1 VALEKSH
8 RPGVYQQ
15 ILTLMNTRFWG
26 DAVVAAI
33 VHACIPALFL
43 VLATPPAFAQ
53 TSESSGTYD
62 GVQIFVENDKF
73 NLFRASDQWYTNG
86 FRVVT
91 LPRKAPHPLLQDYAD
106 WVGRKFGDGK
116 PARFGLTIGQ
126 DIYTPKDITISAP
139 QPYDRPWAG
148 WLYLGA
154 IGSLNVKPTEQ
165 HSIELDVGVVGPA
178 SGANAVQTQWHRLI
192 NTDLPR
198 GWQHQIKNELGV
210 VFNYRIK
217 HRKVLFETI
226 QGGVELDLIPH
237 YGGAIGNVFTHA
249 QGGAMLR
256 YGRHISGFGDDRASD
271 TVRGSGRERNPATV
285 VSELF
290 RINEWYVFARAE
302 GKLVARNIFLD
313 GNTFR
318 SSASVK
324 KRPFVGDVG
333 FGGSLRFGD
342 RLRVT
347 YTQTI
352 RSQEFKPVEL
362 TPKGDHRFSSV
373 VLAYEF

>member
-1 VALEKSH
+1 MGTLALTVQ
-8 RPGVYQQ
+8 G
-15 ILTLMNTRFWG
+15 
-26 DAVVAAI
+26 AV
-33 VHACIPALFL
+33 
-43 VLATPPAFAQ
+43 AQ
-53 TSESSGTYD
+53 TSESSGAYD
-62 GVQIFVENDKF
+62 GIQIFVENDKF

-91 LPRKAPHPLLQDYAD
+91 LPRKAPHPLLQSYAD
-106 WVGRKFGDGK
+106 WVGNKFGDGK

-126 DIYTPKDITISAP
+126 DIYTPKDITITET

-154 IGSLNVKPTEQ
+154 IGSLNVTSTEQ
-165 HSIELDVGVVGPA
+165 HTVELDLGVVGPA
-178 SGANAVQTQWHRLI
+178 SGAKAVQTQWHRLI

-198 GWQHQIKNELGV
+198 GWNNQIKNELGV
-210 VFNYRIK
+210 VFHYRIK
-217 HRKVLFETI
+217 NRKVFWETPG
-226 QGGVELDLIPH
+226 GGVELDLIPH
-237 YGGAIGNVFTHA
+237 YGGAIGNVFAHA

-256 YGRHISGFGDDRASD
+256 YGRHISGLGDDRASD
-271 TVRGSGRERNPATV
+271 TVRSPAPPGSRSVQTM

-290 RINEWYVFARAE
+290 DINEWYIFARAE

-318 SSASVK
+318 TGPSVK
-324 KRPFVGDVG
+324 KKAFVGDLG
-333 FGGSLRFGD
+333 FGGSMRFGD

-352 RSQEFKPVEL
+352 RTQEFKAVEN